1 MSAARFSLSLVV
13 LLLVAVVLTEGK
25 KLQSAP
31 DLSIIITII
40 NCLRGAG
47 PKKCCFRFNEKP
59 IPKDRVVGYVK
70 TSQRCSQS
78 ALCVRPA
85 ADWVKEL
92 IRYLDAKSIP
102 GNASNL

>member
-13 LLLVAVVLTEGK
+13 LLLAAAALTEG
-25 KLQSAP
+25 
-31 DLSIIITII
+31 
-40 NCLRGAG
+40 LRGVG
-47 PKKCCFRFNEKP
+47 PKKCCFRFNDKP
-59 IPKDRVVGYVK
+59 IPKERVVGYMK

-78 ALCVRPA
+78 AVLLTTVANRQLCVQPA

-92 IRYLDAKSIP
+92 IRYLDTKSIP

>member
-1 MSAARFSLSLVV
+1 MSAARFSLSMVV
-13 LLLVAVVLTEGK
+13 LLLVAVALTEG
-25 KLQSAP
+25 
-31 DLSIIITII
+31 
-40 NCLRGAG
+40 LRGAG

-78 ALCVRPA
+78 AVLLNTVANRQLCVRPA

>member
-13 LLLVAVVLTEGK
+13 LLLVAVVLTEG
-25 KLQSAP
+25 
-31 DLSIIITII
+31 
-40 NCLRGAG
+40 LRGAG

-59 IPKDRVVGYVK
+59 IPKDRVVGYDK

-78 ALCVRPA
+78 AVLLNTVANRQLCVRPA